1 MQPSTQEAVG
11 VGIAVV
17 LDNETVPR
25 RTALGTDGREM
36 GSFQKT
42 ACRVLV
48 GWELQSYT
56 TCGCLGRDAPHV
68 FLC

>member
-17 LDNETVPR
+17 LDNEMVPR
-25 RTALGTDGREM
+25 RTALGTDGTLGAFRKLPAE
-36 GSFQKT
+36 SWW
-42 ACRVLV
+42 
-48 GWELQSYT
+48 GWEFQRYT